1 MIGSSSD
8 YAAYKDQIQ
17 EAVGGSVY
25 LVKDGKSVVT
35 SAADYYNSRHSRTC
49 VGITAEGKV
58 VLMVLDGRQEPFS
71 AGGSAEELAQI
82 MLDAGCVTAINL
94 DGGGSTTFVAKQEG
108 SNTLTVVNRPS
119 DGYERSVSSSLMV
132 VSTAPV
138 STEFDHALITSAYD
152 YLTSGAAVR
161 LIASGVSV
169 SGSAAELPADITWK
183 SADEA
188 IGTVSEDGVFTAVK
202 KGSVE
207 IQLLSGDTV
216 IGSKTEIK
224 E

>member
-1 MIGSSSD
+1 MVSSIMAAPPKTSLLKDGTAMIGGPSD
-8 YAAYKDQIQ
+8 YAAYQDQIQ

-25 LVKDGKSVVT
+25 LVKDGKPVVT

-58 VLMVLDGRQEPFS
+58 VMMVLDGRQEPFS

-138 STEFDHALITSAYD
+138 STEFDHAPVSYTH
-152 YLTSGAAVR
+152 LT
-161 LIASGVSV
+161 
-169 SGSAAELPADITWK
+169 LPTI
-183 SADEA
+183 
-188 IGTVSEDGVFTAVK
+188 
-202 KGSVE
+202 
-207 IQLLSGDTV
+207 LLV
-216 IGSKTEIK
+216 
-224 E
+224 